1 MADDLTAAWKALSGR
16 TRTRTKEPVRP
27 QPRGAAPQ
35 QVSVATPTT
44 VTAAAGETPGG
55 GDGTIAS
62 PLTEVS
68 REYYSNGW
76 RTTDGIFWFPAIK
89 KVTMTDANGATVVFN
104 YSAPT

>member
-1 MADDLTAAWKALSGR
+1 MADDLTAAWEALSGR
-16 TRTRTKEPVRP
+16 NRQRTKEPVRP

-35 QVSVATPTT
+35 QVSAATPTT

-68 REYYSNGW
+68 REYWPSGW
-76 RTTDGIFWFPAIK
+76 QTTDGMFVFPAIR
-89 KVTMTDANGATVVFN
+89 KVTMTDSGGKTVVFN
-104 YSAPT
+104 FSEPE